1 MRHTVS
7 ILIVLVLAGSGL
19 RAQTGSPHWLGDLD
33 DALEKAKETGKPIL
47 IAMHMKG
54 EIACDRMIRNVYTDP
69 QVLSRLESFV
79 VLPTSPDRHNM
90 TAPEA
95 PCPRFPGINCADHL
109 MTEVQ
114 VKEEV
119 LGTDTVKVPQH
130 IILSPDGERLSFHI
144 FEMKKTAFLEFL
156 DQGLALNAK
165 ATLGGLGA
173 VVAGYFRDLR
183 EGNAKEKKKAVAL
196 ILGVDDTKAHEL
208 LFQTIESMGKT
219 SDTFTCI
226 RAMGYEE
233 LEEQAGPLLIRWLR
247 DPTLRLVNAAVV
259 SLEECGHGPALE
271 PLLGLWKSA
280 KDKELRKDIVRALG
294 TVGATDE
301 RARAIIMKA
310 AEARS
315 DTMRISGYLATAS
328 LLWDKEVIGHI
339 KDRFKKERRSLLP
352 KLAILRAFQ
361 INGSA
366 ELIPVLREMTS
377 KGSNKQ
383 LRDVADALA
392 RVLDGDEKDGDTKTL
407 RKSFRGLY
415 VKDKIR
421 RNFLDA
427 WGSGQN
433 NKRRG
438 GRRR

>member
-1 MRHTVS
+1 MRGTVS
-7 ILIVLVLAGSGL
+7 ILIVLLVVGASLT
-19 RAQTGSPHWLGDLD
+19 AQTRSPHWLGDLD
-33 DALEKAKETGKPIL
+33 DALEKAKETGKPVL

-54 EIACDRMIRNVYTDP
+54 EIACDRMIRQVYTDP

-109 MTEVQ
+109 MAEVQ
-114 VKEEV
+114 VKERV

-130 IILSPDGERLSFHI
+130 IILSPDGERLSFHV
-144 FEMKKTAFLEFL
+144 FEMKKTAFLDFL

-165 ATLGGLGA
+165 AALEGLGA

-208 LFQTIESMGKT
+208 LFQTIQSMGKT
-219 SDTFTCI
+219 SDKFTSI

-233 LEEQAGPLLIRWLR
+233 LEEPAGPLLLRWLH
-247 DPTLRLVNAAVV
+247 DPALRIVNAAVV
-259 SLEECGHGPALE
+259 SLEECGYGPALE
-271 PLLGLWKSA
+271 PLLALGKTA

-294 TVGATDE
+294 TVGAADK
-301 RARAIIMKA
+301 RARAVIMRA
-310 AEARS
+310 TEARS
-315 DTMRISGYLATAS
+315 DTLRISGYLATAS
-328 LLWDKEVIGHI
+328 LLWEEDVIGHL
-339 KDRFKKERRSLLP
+339 KERFKKERRSLLP

-366 ELIPVLREMTS
+366 ELIPVLREMTA
-377 KGSNKQ
+377 KESNKQ
-383 LRDVADALA
+383 LRDVAEALS
-392 RVLDGDEKDGDTKTL
+392 RILNGDEKDGDEKTL

-427 WGSGQN
+427 WGSGKN
-433 NKRRG
+433 NKRSR